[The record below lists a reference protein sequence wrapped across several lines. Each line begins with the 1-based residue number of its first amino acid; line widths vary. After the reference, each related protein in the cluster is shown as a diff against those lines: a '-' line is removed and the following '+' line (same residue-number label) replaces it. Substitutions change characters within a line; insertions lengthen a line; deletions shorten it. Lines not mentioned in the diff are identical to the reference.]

1 MIMARDDPSRNEAGI
16 CAGAGDLCPRVISG
30 PSNDRFTA
38 SPLSSAF
45 LQRLAL
51 LTDLHSNKS
60 EVACGASKADFRS

>member
-1 MIMARDDPSRNEAGI
+1 VPVPAIFAPGSFRDR
-16 CAGAGDLCPRVISG
+16 RT
-30 PSNDRFTA
+30 TA